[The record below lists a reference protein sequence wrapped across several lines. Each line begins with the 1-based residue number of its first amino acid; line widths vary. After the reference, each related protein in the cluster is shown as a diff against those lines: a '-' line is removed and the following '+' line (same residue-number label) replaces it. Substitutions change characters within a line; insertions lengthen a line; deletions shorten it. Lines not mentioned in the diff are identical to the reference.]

1 MSMTSNSRARRIAVA
16 AGLLLAPGAPGG
28 AEAPLPRVSSAP
40 PAVVRVQATPAAVQ
54 RVRLVDVRVV
64 DVPGDDRRL
73 RRLAGAGRDFQ
84 AREGAIVVARV
95 ATPFVD
101 SERTASPVIVIAGR
115 PVESV
120 VDEETRRTVYALIPA
135 WAANSREVT
144 MQVGWLGDFERTLS
158 NPVAL
163 SLAPTRPLRR
173 RNERKP

>member
-1 MSMTSNSRARRIAVA
+1 MMSNSRARRTAIA
-16 AGLLLAPGAPGG
+16 AGLLLVPCAGW
-28 AEAPLPRVSSAP
+28 AEAPLPRLSSAP
-40 PAVVRVQATPAAVQ
+40 PALVRVKATPAAVQ

-73 RRLAGAGRDFQ
+73 RLLAGAGRDFQ
-84 AREGAIVVARV
+84 SREGAIVVARV
-95 ATPFVD
+95 AAPFVD
-101 SERTASPVIVIAGR
+101 SNRTASPVIVIAGR

-120 VDEETRRTVYALIPA
+120 VDEESGRTVYALIPA

-163 SLAPTRPLRR
+163 SLAPRRAVRR
-173 RNERKP
+173 RNEPKP